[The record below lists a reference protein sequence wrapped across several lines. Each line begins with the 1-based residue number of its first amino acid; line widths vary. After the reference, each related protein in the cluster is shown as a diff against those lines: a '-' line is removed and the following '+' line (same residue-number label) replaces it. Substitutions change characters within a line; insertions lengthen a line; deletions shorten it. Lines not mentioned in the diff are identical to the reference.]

1 LRFSVENTHNV
12 TAGYEVR
19 STSPNIV
26 KLLGATL
33 IDFTWVAQASL
44 AGMAAISIQDDANVR
59 HRPPFELIEEPALI
73 NPIKETERQRRGRA
87 FVRWLSLS
95 SVPPGVEPGRGN
107 LLING

>member
-1 LRFSVENTHNV
+1 MKFGAPVQD
-12 TAGYEVR
+12 
-19 STSPNIV
+19 IV

-44 AGMAAISIQDDANVR
+44 AGMAAISIQDDANVLR

-73 NPIKETERQRRGRA
+73 NPIKETERQRCGCA
-87 FVRWLSLS
+87 FCRWLSLS